1 MLETWKGSRLSAG
14 AQLEISL
21 SCLLLSACLVCL
33 YPGVGVSRALS
44 QLSCPSITISCLRL
58 GLSEDPER
66 LRVFLY
72 IYLLCTVGLAQL
84 QLTVGGQRRV
94 WGVPFQQLSFSCGV
108 WLPSLQRPVVLQRGY
123 SQFSLPQVTR
133 LCVPWG
139 GGVSLLALLLC
150 P

>member
-14 AQLEISL
+14 AHLAISL
-21 SCLLLSACLVCL
+21 SCLPLSECLVCL

-66 LRVFLY
+66 LKVFLY

-84 QLTVGGQRRV
+84 HLTVGGKE
-94 WGVPFQQLSFSCGV
+94 GCEGFPFSSSPSTVECGPF
-108 WLPSLQRPVVLQRGY
+108 LYKGL
-123 SQFSLPQVTR
+123 
-133 LCVPWG
+133 
-139 GGVSLLALLLC
+139 
-150 P
+150 